1 MLAAIRKILEDNR
14 LRREGRAP
22 VRALED
28 GEVVFK
34 IPTSHYKYLQRTNP
48 DLFSK
53 DHDTRL
59 FAWHKFRQSPEA
71 EKYLVTR
78 TPRQVRASNNHRIIV
93 K

>member
-1 MLAAIRKILEDNR
+1 MLKAIRKVLEDNK

-22 VRALED
+22 VRALDD

-78 TPRQVRASNNHRIIV
+78 TPRQVKNSQRGIIV
-93 K
+93 R

>member
-1 MLAAIRKILEDNR
+1 MFKAIRNILEDNKK
-14 LRREGRAP
+14 RREGRAP

-34 IPTSHYKYLQRTNP
+34 IPTKHYKILMRTNP

-59 FAWHKFRQSPEA
+59 FAWHKFRQSPAA

-78 TPRQVRASNNHRIIV
+78 TPRQVKRSPLGIII

>member
-1 MLAAIRKILEDNR
+1 MLKAIRQIFEDNK
-14 LRREGRAP
+14 LRREKRAP

-34 IPTSHYKYLQRTNP
+34 IPTSHYKQLRRSNP

-59 FAWHKFRQSPEA
+59 FAWHKFRQSPDA

-78 TPRQVRASNNHRIIV
+78 TPRQVKRSPTGIII

>member
-1 MLAAIRKILEDNR
+1 MLKSIRKIFEDNK

-34 IPTSHYKYLQRTNP
+34 IPTSHYARLQRTNP

-78 TPRQVRASNNHRIIV
+78 TPRQVKNSQRGIIV
-93 K
+93 R

>member
-1 MLAAIRKILEDNR
+1 MLKAIRKILEDNK

-22 VRALED
+22 VRDLPD

-34 IPTSHYKYLQRTNP
+34 IPTSHYKLLQRTNP

-78 TPRQVRASNNHRIIV
+78 TPAQVKRSATGIIIR
-93 K
+93 